1 VYSKL
6 YDDASYREAVD
17 LQNRGTRIIVDLCDN
32 HFYNPAGNPELA
44 RARASLER
52 MLRLAD
58 QLVAST
64 PELAEVMRAEIATE
78 RPVAVI
84 GDAVEE
90 MITGAPESALSGWL
104 RGRELRRLLDWL
116 EEGRKAGTEAALV
129 WYGIHGGPY
138 HEHGMGDLLR
148 IRPFVEQLHHLHK
161 VQLTVISNSKEKF
174 ARLIAAWSVPT
185 HYLEWNP
192 DTFLPALRAH
202 QIALIPVTQN
212 PFTRCKSNNRV
223 ATALA
228 AGLGVVADSIP
239 SYEEFAQ
246 VCRLDSWEQG
256 LQDYVRD
263 AALRSRD
270 VGAGQ
275 ALLAR
280 RYSAERIGDAWQELF
295 TAVAAEAAKGLQLE
309 TSPD

>member
-1 VYSKL
+1 
-6 YDDASYREAVD
+6 
-17 LQNRGTRIIVDLCDN
+17 
-32 HFYNPAGNPELA
+32 
-44 RARASLER
+44 
-52 MLRLAD
+52 
-58 QLVAST
+58 
-64 PELAEVMRAEIATE
+64 MRAEIATE

-90 MITGAPESALSGWL
+90 TITGAPESALSGWL

-192 DTFLPALRAH
+192 R
-202 QIALIPVTQN
+202 
-212 PFTRCKSNNRV
+212 NR
-223 ATALA
+223 
-228 AGLGVVADSIP
+228 P
-239 SYEEFAQ
+239 
-246 VCRLDSWEQG
+246 CRGSG
-256 LQDYVRD
+256 GRG
-263 AALRSRD
+263 R
-270 VGAGQ
+270 
-275 ALLAR
+275 
-280 RYSAERIGDAWQELF
+280 
-295 TAVAAEAAKGLQLE
+295 
-309 TSPD
+309 